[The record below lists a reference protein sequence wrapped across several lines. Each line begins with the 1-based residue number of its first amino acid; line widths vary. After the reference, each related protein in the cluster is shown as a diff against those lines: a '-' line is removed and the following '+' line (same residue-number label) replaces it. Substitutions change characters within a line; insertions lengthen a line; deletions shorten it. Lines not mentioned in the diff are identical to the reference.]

1 MSEELPV
8 ITEDFIEE
16 NKQSQK
22 KKGVSNPCECKG
34 ILCQTMPKKGGPYSK
49 QDTYMRRNEVYRLHF
64 EYGYS
69 ARKIADMMKINRNSI
84 NSDIQYWYSQVT
96 KKWKSVD
103 PTSWIIRYVERLELQ
118 KTRLREEVDK
128 TKNVQ
133 EKISI
138 ERLIL
143 DVESRILQT
152 QLKLLE
158 SIRLNHELATKWLN
172 DWMKKNKHKDRY
184 ITYYDILSVS
194 EKSKEKINKII
205 NNDRKNE
212 LEDTKR

>member
-1 MSEELPV
+1 MSEIDSISSE
-8 ITEDFIEE
+8 FIEE
-16 NKQSQK
+16 N
-22 KKGVSNPCECKG
+22 
-34 ILCQTMPKKGGPYSK
+34 LCQAMPKSPKTRIYTK
-49 QDTYMRRNEVYRLHF
+49 DEKEKRRNEVYRLHF
-64 EYGYS
+64 DYGYS
-69 ARKIADMMKINRNSI
+69 ARKIADMMKINRNTI

-96 KKWKSVD
+96 IKWKSVD
-103 PTSWIIRYVERLELQ
+103 PTSWIIRYIERLELQ
-118 KTRLREEVDK
+118 KTRLREEIDK

-172 DWMKKNKHKDRY
+172 DWMKKGKHKERY
-184 ITYYDILSVS
+184 ITYYDILGVS
-194 EKSKEKINKII
+194 AKSKEKINKII
-205 NNDRKNE
+205 NDDRKNG
-212 LEDTKR
+212 TGGY

>member
-1 MSEELPV
+1 MSEEKIEEFV
-8 ITEDFIEE
+8 SKEFIEE
-16 NKQSQK
+16 NLES
-22 KKGVSNPCECKG
+22 CKN
-34 ILCQTMPKKGGPYSK
+34 KDHKNGGPYNK
-49 QDTYMRRNEVYRLHF
+49 QDRQARRNEVFRLYF
-64 EYGYS
+64 EYGYP
-69 ARKIADMMKINRNSI
+69 AVKISDMMKVNRNTI
-84 NSDIQYWYSQVT
+84 NSDIQFWYSQVK

-103 PTSWIIRYVERLELQ
+103 PTNWIIRYTERLELQ

-133 EKISI
+133 EKISV

-172 DWMKKNKHKDRY
+172 DWMRKNMHKDRY
-184 ITYYDILSVS
+184 ITYYDLLSVS
-194 EKSKEKINKII
+194 AKSKEKINKII
-205 NNDRKNE
+205 NDDRKNG
-212 LEDTKR
+212 TG